1 MQRLNC
7 LVRQRIQ
14 FAGLDSFFNLA
25 VPRFRIKFDKPFA
38 KSVQFSGRESQH
50 FLFDFFNVTHE
61 TQSLLFSTNKVY
73 HKAVRRKP
81 SFPALYHMEE
91 LNAAR
96 CVVSEY
102 GLREGVLVHLARS
115 CRAHS

>member
-1 MQRLNC
+1 
-7 LVRQRIQ
+7 
-14 FAGLDSFFNLA
+14 
-25 VPRFRIKFDKPFA
+25 
-38 KSVQFSGRESQH
+38 
-50 FLFDFFNVTHE
+50 
-61 TQSLLFSTNKVY
+61 
-73 HKAVRRKP
+73 
-81 SFPALYHMEE
+81 MEE